1 MALKIINKVSIK
13 LKPRNINYRLI
24 SIFQMKH
31 LENRYKITLSEND
44 KIIKNE
50 QKTAEVPN
58 NCFQTLLS

>member
-1 MALKIINKVSIK
+1 MKITELTTNFFSKTVKPSLSDKIILRNK
-13 LKPRNINYRLI
+13 IN
-24 SIFQMKH
+24 
-31 LENRYKITLSEND
+31 LSEND

>member
-1 MALKIINKVSIK
+1 M